1 MINEVIRLVT
11 SNQIKET
18 EENKV
23 LFGAYKYPTS
33 MIEAWHGNNLKKRYG
48 RRVQTKNDC

>member
-1 MINEVIRLVT
+1 MINEVIRLVS

-23 LFGAYKYPTS
+23 LFGAFKYPTS
-33 MIEAWHGNNLKKRYG
+33 MIEAWQQFKKEIW
-48 RRVQTKNDC
+48 QKSTN

>member
-18 EENKV
+18 EENKI

-33 MIEAWHGNNLKKRYG
+33 IKEAWKQFKKEIWR
-48 RRVQTKNDC
+48 KSIN

>member
-23 LFGAYKYPTS
+23 LFGAFKYPTS
-33 MIEAWHGNNLKKRYG
+33 MIEAWKQFKKEIW
-48 RRVQTKNDC
+48 QKSTN